1 MAIINYIRVSTASQN
16 TARQLVDVPSDR
28 IFTDK
33 CSGKNIDRPAFKQML
48 DFAREGDVIN
58 CHELSRLARN
68 TMDLL
73 NIVQTL
79 NDKGITIN
87 FIKEG
92 LSFTGNADAFQ
103 TLMLTMLGAVAQLER
118 DISLE
123 RQREGIAI
131 AKAAGKYKG
140 RPSAYSE
147 VEFSN
152 IKAEFTNTKNKAA
165 LARKYN
171 ISRSYLYKIV
181 A

>member
-33 CSGKNIDRPAFKQML
+33 CSGKNTDRPAFKQML

-131 AKAAGKYKG
+131 AKASGKYKG
-140 RPSAYSE
+140 RQSVFSKE
-147 VEFSN
+147 DFSN
-152 IKAEFTNTKNKAA
+152 IKAAFTKTKNKAA